1 VLAPPRLGRHLATSV
16 PLHAPQPAFGLARH
30 SSLDTSHCFSNRH
43 KDGLEI
49 AATHCKQKRKDFLIA
64 TKLGHPNCAR
74 NQAAA
79 WNCACRTTMQFP
91 AFPPSYPHGR
101 VFLWSAARLLWP
113 IPIFS
118 LLVTRHLP
126 LPNCPYSRLQSPRPV
141 LRWSVRF
148 STVKQLEIR
157 SLKSP

>member
-1 VLAPPRLGRHLATSV
+1 VLAPPRLGRYLATSV

-43 KDGLEI
+43 KDGLEV

-91 AFPPSYPHGR
+91 ASHPCYQLGR

-113 IPIFS
+113 IPVF
-118 LLVTRHLP
+118 LATRHSSLAAFELP
-126 LPNCPYSRLQSPRPV
+126 LLPV
-141 LRWSVRF
+141 AIPPACINMVGSIF
-148 STVKQLEIR
+148 HSEAA
-157 SLKSP
+157 